1 MPRNLHYAAAPSGRC
16 KSLPKV
22 RHAARQCDK
31 TQSIDMSQV
40 FGMCQWHPLM
50 SQVFGMCHWKP
61 EVSRSIVACANGVCA
76 SDVMSRNVKTASAPS
91 VIVDVRRSLLQVEP
105 CKAAGPDNIPGRVL
119 KDCISYLRYYLKF
132 LTSHSFKQ
140 RYHHVLNLPPLSPFQ
155 RLQQFRAWMT
165 IVQ

>member
-1 MPRNLHYAAAPSGRC
+1 MLTTQPNSFYLQRVSFLVVLWAFAACVLSNWQKCFLDLH
-16 KSLPKV
+16 
-22 RHAARQCDK
+22 
-31 TQSIDMSQV
+31 V
-40 FGMCQWHPLM
+40 F
-50 SQVFGMCHWKP
+50 P
-61 EVSRSIVACANGVCA
+61 EVAAQLQESGVCA

-140 RYHHVLNLPPLSPFQ
+140 RYHHVLNMPPLSPFQ

>member
-1 MPRNLHYAAAPSGRC
+1 MSRNLHYAAAPSGRC
-16 KSLPKV
+16 QSLPKV
-22 RHAARQCDK
+22 QHAARQCDK
-31 TQSIDMSQV
+31 TQSID
-40 FGMCQWHPLM
+40 M

-140 RYHHVLNLPPLSPFQ
+140 RYHHVLNMPPLSPFQ